1 MAYESVYEDKQE
13 EGLSMIGSLQ
23 CMPLGLAIP
32 YVHHIAQSIPELE
45 YNEAVEKT
53 E

>member
-13 EGLSMIGSLQ
+13 EGLSVIGSSDR
-23 CMPLGLAIP
+23 MSLGLSIS

-45 YNEAVEKT
+45 YNEAVEET
-53 E
+53 